1 MKFFNMTALAAA
13 VAASALAMQPVL
25 AEETAPARTEVNIPD
40 HAFTADRAQLEAQR
54 DQRRV
59 EMAQRRE
66 AMKARM
72 EQERAAVREA
82 MEAEHAAFAKVMEAE
97 RNAFAPVN
105 YTGDAAD
112 WQTQQIEARKAV
124 QEAYAEMHRLQA
136 ERFERDQRAMAEA
149 MGVDYDTLREQQKAA
164 WEQHQAAMQKFIEE
178 QRKAATGS

>member
-1 MKFFNMTALAAA
+1 MKFFNMTALAAV

-25 AEETAPARTEVNIPD
+25 AEETAPAPTGVSVPG
-40 HAFTADRAQLEAQR
+40 HAFSADRAQLEAQR
-54 DQRRV
+54 EQRRV

-72 EQERAAVREA
+72 EQERVAARES

-112 WQTQQIEARKAV
+112 WQTQQIESRKAV
-124 QEAYAEMHRLQA
+124 QEAYAEMYRLQA

-149 MGVDYDTLREQQKAA
+149 MGVDYDTLREQKAA